1 MTLEE
6 LQNRMTLI
14 GEVCGDLEVDFY
26 KVYNLYLDVLI
37 AIANRQCEGASS
49 RGGFAKEAIQIELS
63 MYDILST
70 DPNALQAMQ
79 NRLAG
84 KQPPP
89 EPGTRTQ
96 PAVTPSPRKHGRK
109 SQRSRRRASRHAG
122 SPRNA
127 GNRSPTVEIASF

>member
-14 GEVCGDLEVDFY
+14 GEDCGDPEVDFD

-49 RGGFAKEAIQIELS
+49 RQFAKEVIQMELS
-63 MYDILST
+63 MHGIFSS
-70 DPNALQAMQ
+70 DPEALQAMQ

-84 KQPPP
+84 KPPPP
-89 EPGTRTQ
+89 EPE
-96 PAVTPSPRKHGRK
+96 PAPALPVKPKKKPKAK
-109 SQRSRRRASRHAG
+109 AKKRRRK
-122 SPRNA
+122 
-127 GNRSPTVEIASF
+127 